1 MKQVTIEID
10 TDGNI
15 KVEAA
20 GFKGADCEKATK
32 ALEEA
37 LGKTSDR
44 KKKAEF
50 FQAGTTT
57 GNIQRA

>member
-15 KVEAA
+15 RVEAS

-32 ALEEA
+32 AMEEA
-37 LGKTSDR
+37 LGKAGDR
-44 KKKAEF
+44 KKKPDYY
-50 FQAGTTT
+50 QAGST